1 MVNSEFIMSRIGKKP
16 IIIPAGVDVAIDGG
30 RVSVK
35 GPKGELSREFG
46 HDVLI
51 TMEDGMLLVAV
62 ANESKI
68 ARSMWGTVRMHLANM
83 VEGTV
88 NNFSKQLQVEGI
100 GYRAAIEGGNLVLN
114 IGFTHP
120 VKTDAQPGITFKVE
134 KNIITI
140 TGYDKELVAKLAA
153 QIRRVRPP
161 EPYKGKGIR
170 YVGEVVRKKV
180 GKKAAATSGAK

>member
-1 MVNSEFIMSRIGKKP
+1 MSRIGKKP
-16 IIIPAGVDVAIDGG
+16 IIIPAGVDVAIEGG

-35 GPKGELSREFG
+35 GPKGQLSREF
-46 HDVLI
+46 DANVSI
-51 TMEDGMLLVAV
+51 TKEDGTLVVAV
-62 ANESKI
+62 TNESKI
-68 ARSMWGTVRMHLANM
+68 ARALWGTVRMHLANM

-88 NNFSKQLQVEGI
+88 NNFNKQLQIEGI
-100 GYRAAIEGGNLVLN
+100 GYRAAVDGKNLVLN
-114 IGFTHP
+114 MGFTHP
-120 VKTDAQPGITFKVE
+120 VTINSEEGISFKVE